1 MQEQEKKVEQGE
13 LVFEDNTLNREEY
26 PLIFSLKYILDFYF
40 GEISLNTIIS
50 FSAKSNQ
57 GFTSE
62 LAIDVVKEVGL
73 SAVARDMKAVDI
85 PNHFLPCII
94 FDDKENP
101 FILKR
106 KGKETLIYD
115 PINNS
120 EIKKDA
126 NYLKNFK
133 KAILVFRDPKKEKI
147 LDEIKGKDW
156 FWNPVKKFWRA
167 YIEIGVLTFFINI
180 FALAVPLFSMSV
192 YDRVVPNN
200 ATETLFVL
208 VFGVIVILLFDVFF
222 KSVRNYI
229 IEKVGKE
236 LGVYLEEELLKR
248 VLSIQSQY
256 DTMLVGTKANL
267 FRELALIKDFFATK
281 SVVQVIDFPFFFLAI
296 AVIFVIS
303 PMIALIPFLVAILVL
318 AFNIAMQVPISNLSK
333 KNIENIQAKHS
344 YLVETIQGSEIIKLS
359 NARSTKLFIWRN
371 LIAITDSISHKIQSL
386 NVFSMNLSQTVIQ
399 FVTLLVIVVGVFE
412 ISNKNLSVGGLIAV
426 TILASRAMV
435 PVIHVSMMAI
445 KLKEIKESLN
455 NINDFWHLP
464 LENDKNI
471 EIGLGEIKGNIE
483 FKNVDFYY
491 KNSKYPSLD
500 NCNIKIKEGEKVGI
514 IGQTGAGK
522 STFLRILTGLDTA
535 TKGSVYLDGHEISTI
550 HPVEIRQ
557 NIGVMPQEPFLFS
570 GTLKE
575 NIELSTPIS
584 KEKMMQL
591 IKITGLE
598 DLVKK
603 SGQGDGLQVGERG
616 CNLSVGQRHLVALAR
631 ALLNNPPILLLDEP
645 TTGLD
650 VGLEKTLITHMKQV
664 LDNKTLI
671 VITHRF
677 AALELVDRVI
687 VLNQGKVVADGPKN
701 AVLSALQE
709 KK

>member
-1 MQEQEKKVEQGE
+1 MQTLENNVEQGE
-13 LVFEDNTLNREEY
+13 IVFEDNTLNREEF
-26 PLIFSLKYILDFYF
+26 PLVFAVKKILDFYF
-40 GEISLNTIIS
+40 GEITLNTILS

-57 GFTSE
+57 GFTQE
-62 LAIDVVKEVGL
+62 LAIDVIKEVGL
-73 SAVARDMKAVDI
+73 IAVLKDIKAIDI
-85 PNHFLPCII
+85 PSHFLPCIV
-94 FDDKENP
+94 FDEKQNP

-115 PINNS
+115 PIKNID
-120 EIKKDA
+120 IKEDLS
-126 NYLKNFK
+126 YLKKFK
-133 KAILVFRDPKKEKI
+133 KAILVFRDPKKEKT

-156 FWNPVKKFWRA
+156 FWNPIKKYWKS
-167 YIEIGVLTFFINI
+167 YIEIGVLTFFINM

-200 ATETLFVL
+200 AVDTLFVL
-208 VFGVIVILLFDVFF
+208 AVGVVVILLFDVYF
-222 KSVRNYI
+222 KSVRNHI

-248 VLSIQSQY
+248 VLSVQAQY

-281 SVVQVIDFPFFFLAI
+281 SVVQVIDFPFFFVAV

-303 PMIALIPFLVAILVL
+303 PMISLVPILVAILVL
-318 AFNIAMQVPISNLSK
+318 AFNLAMQVPISNLSK

-344 YLVETIQGSEIIKLS
+344 FLVETIQGSEIIKLS
-359 NARSTKLFIWRN
+359 NARATKLFNWRN
-371 LIAITDSISHKIQSL
+371 IIAITDSVSHKIQSL
-386 NVFSMNLSQTVIQ
+386 NVFSLNLSQTVIQ
-399 FVTLLVIVVGVFE
+399 FVTLLVIIVGVFE
-412 ISNKNLSVGGLIAV
+412 IDSKHLSVGGLIAV

-435 PVIHVSMMAI
+435 PIIQTSMMAI
-445 KLKEIKESLN
+445 KLKEIKESLE

-471 EIGLGEIKGNIE
+471 EIGLGELKGNIE
-483 FKNVDFYY
+483 FKNVEFYY
-491 KNSKYPSLD
+491 KNSKYPSLE

-522 STFLRILTGLDTA
+522 STFLRILTGLDTP

-631 ALLNNPPILLLDEP
+631 ALLNNPSILLLDEP

-650 VGLEKTLITHMKQV
+650 VGLEKSLINHMKQV
-664 LDNKTLI
+664 LDDKTLI

-687 VLNQGKVVADGPKN
+687 VLNQGKIVADGPKN
-701 AVLSALQE
+701 AVLAALQE
-709 KK
+709 KR